1 MSHCPDCNSKFGF
14 INVRTPYEGREICYN
29 CYSKITA
36 AKRNPNYE
44 QDAATQNALNEAING
59 ILLTTETA
67 PSPK

>member
-36 AKRNPNYE
+36 AQRNPNYE
-44 QDAATQNALNEAING
+44 QDVATQNALNFV
-59 ILLTTETA
+59 
-67 PSPK
+67 